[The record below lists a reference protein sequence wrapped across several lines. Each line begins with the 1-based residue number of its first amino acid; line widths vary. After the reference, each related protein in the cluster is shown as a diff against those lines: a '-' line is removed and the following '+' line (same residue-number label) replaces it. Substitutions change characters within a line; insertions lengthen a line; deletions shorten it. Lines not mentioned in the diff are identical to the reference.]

1 MKIAYAFRRCTSYP
15 YNGGGLPTDTTDRQR
30 FLTHAKNIGFDG
42 IELPGMNLPDAEIKT
57 LRSQLEDAG
66 MPCVAI
72 RGGGGAAADPQVAA
86 ANKQRMIDA
95 AHFAAKM
102 GASIVN
108 STVTTPPNDP
118 GGKGTYRGESV
129 SQGSSRQAS
138 DADYERTAK
147 AVSEVAVIAADLGVE
162 ISIEIHQN
170 SIADNSQATLRLLER
185 IDAPNVG
192 INPDLGNVYWT
203 YDIPEETCEAAIT
216 AVAPHVNYWHCKS
229 LYRVHIPDLET
240 AIYVQVPL
248 PDGEIDYRFAI
259 AALLDVNYDGYLAI
273 EGVRDGDQFHQDG
286 RSVSYVKSVLSD
298 LASTQLTV
306 NS

>member
-1 MKIAYAFRRCTSYP
+1 MKIAYAFRRCASYP
-15 YNGGGLPTDTTDRQR
+15 YNGGGLPTDAADRQR
-30 FLTHAKNIGFDG
+30 FLKHAKEIGFDG
-42 IELPGMNLPDAEIKT
+42 IELPAMNLPDAEAAA
-57 LRSQLEDAG
+57 LRSELEDAG

-86 ANKQRMIDA
+86 ANKQRMVDA
-95 AHFAAKM
+95 VHFVAKM
-102 GASIVN
+102 GAGIVN
-108 STVTTPPNDP
+108 STVTTPPDDP

-138 DADYERTAK
+138 DEDYKRTAK
-147 AVSEVAVIAADLGVE
+147 AVSEAAVIAADLGVE

-170 SIADNSQATLRLLER
+170 SIADNSSSTLRLLGL

-192 INPDLGNVYWT
+192 INPDLGNIYWT
-203 YDIPEETCEAAIT
+203 YDIPEETCETAIT

-259 AALLDVNYDGYLAI
+259 AALLDANYDGYLAI
-273 EGVRDGDQFHQDG
+273 EGIRDGDQFHQDG
-286 RSVSYVKSVLSD
+286 RSVAYVKSVLSD
-298 LASTQLTV
+298 LQ
-306 NS
+306 

>member
-1 MKIAYAFRRCTSYP
+1 MKIAYAFRRCASYP
-15 YNGGGLPTDTTDRQR
+15 YNGSGFPTDPADRQR
-30 FLTHAKNIGFDG
+30 FLKHAKEIGFDG
-42 IELPGMNLPDAEIKT
+42 IELPAMNLSDADVT
-57 LRSQLEDAG
+57 ALRSELEDAG

-72 RGGGGAAADPQVAA
+72 RGGGGAARDPQVAA

-95 AHFAAKM
+95 VHFAAKM
-102 GASIVN
+102 GSGIVN

-138 DADYERTAK
+138 DEDYERTAS
-147 AVSEVAVIAADLGVE
+147 AVSQVAGIAADLGVE

-170 SIADNSQATLRLLER
+170 SIADNSRATLRLLEL

-192 INPDLGNVYWT
+192 INPDLGNIYWT

-216 AVAPHVNYWHCKS
+216 AVAQHVNYWHCKS
-229 LYRVHIPDLET
+229 LYRVHIPELET

-259 AALLDVNYDGYLAI
+259 AALLEVNYGGYLAI
-273 EGVRDGDQFHQDG
+273 EGIRDGDQFHQDG
-286 RSVSYVKSVLSD
+286 RSVAYVKSVLAD
-298 LASTQLTV
+298 LQ
-306 NS
+306 

>member
-1 MKIAYAFRRCTSYP
+1 MKIAYAFRRCASYP

-30 FLTHAKNIGFDG
+30 FLTHAKKIGFDG
-42 IELPGMNLPDAEIKT
+42 IELPGMNLPDAEVKT
-57 LRSQLEDAG
+57 FRSQLQDAG

-72 RGGGGAAADPQVAA
+72 RGGGGAARDPQVAA

-95 AHFAAKM
+95 VHFAAKM
-102 GASIVN
+102 GAGIVN
-108 STVTTPPNDP
+108 STVTTPPDDP

-138 DADYERTAK
+138 DADYERTAR
-147 AVSEVAVIAADLGVE
+147 AVSEVAVIAAELGVE

-170 SIADNSQATLRLLER
+170 SIADNSSSTLKLLEL

-192 INPDLGNVYWT
+192 INPDLGNIYWT

-216 AVAPHVNYWHCKS
+216 AVAPQVNYWHCKS

-259 AALLDVNYDGYLAI
+259 AAVLDAGYDGYLAI
-273 EGVRDGDQFHQDG
+273 EGIRDGDQFHQDG
-286 RSVSYVKSVLSD
+286 RSVAYVKSVLED
-298 LASTQLTV
+298 MQ
-306 NS
+306 

>member
-15 YNGGGLPTDTTDRQR
+15 YNGGALPTDAADRQR
-30 FLTHAKNIGFDG
+30 FLTHAKKIGFDG
-42 IELPGMNLPDAEIKT
+42 IELPAMNLADAEAAA
-57 LRSQLEDAG
+57 LRSELEDAG

-95 AHFAAKM
+95 VQFSAKM
-102 GASIVN
+102 GAGIVN

-129 SQGSSRQAS
+129 SQGSSRQAN
-138 DADYERTAK
+138 DEDYERTAS
-147 AVSEVAVIAADLGVE
+147 AVSEVAGIAADLGIE

-170 SIADNSQATLRLLER
+170 SIADNSSSTLRLLGL

-192 INPDLGNVYWT
+192 INPDLGNIYWT
-203 YDIPEETCEAAIT
+203 YDIPEETCETAIT
-216 AVAPHVNYWHCKS
+216 AVAPQVNYWHCKS
-229 LYRVHIPDLET
+229 LYRVHIPELET
-240 AIYVQVPL
+240 AIYVQTPL

-259 AALLDVNYDGYLAI
+259 AALLDVNYNGYLAI
-273 EGVRDGDQFHQDG
+273 EGIRDGDQFHQDG
-286 RSVSYVKSVLSD
+286 RSVAYVKSVLED
-298 LASTQLTV
+298 LQ
-306 NS
+306 

>member
-1 MKIAYAFRRCTSYP
+1 MKIAYAFRRCASYP
-15 YNGGGLPTDTTDRQR
+15 YNGGALPTDTTDRQR
-30 FLTHAKNIGFDG
+30 FLKHANKIGFEG
-42 IELPGMNLPDAEIKT
+42 IELPAMNLSDAEAET
-57 LRSQLEDAG
+57 LRSELEDAG

-72 RGGGGAAADPQVAA
+72 RGGGGAARDPQVAA

-95 AHFAAKM
+95 VHFAAKM
-102 GASIVN
+102 GSGIVN
-108 STVTTPPNDP
+108 STVTTPPDNP
-118 GGKGTYRGESV
+118 EGKGTYRGESV
-129 SQGSSRQAS
+129 SQGSSRQAN
-138 DADYERTAK
+138 DEDYKRTAK
-147 AVSEVAVIAADLGVE
+147 AVSEAAVVAADLGIE

-170 SIADNSQATLRLLER
+170 SIADNSSSTLRLLEL
-185 IDAPNVG
+185 IDAQNVG

-259 AALLDVNYDGYLAI
+259 AAVLDAGYDGYLAI
-273 EGVRDGDQFHQDG
+273 EGIRDGDQFHQDG
-286 RSVSYVKSVLSD
+286 RSVAYVKSVLED
-298 LASTQLTV
+298 LQ
-306 NS
+306 

>member
-1 MKIAYAFRRCTSYP
+1 MKIAYAFRRCASYP
-15 YNGGGLPTDTTDRQR
+15 YNGSGFPTDPADRQR
-30 FLTHAKNIGFDG
+30 FLKHAKEIGFDG
-42 IELPGMNLPDAEIKT
+42 IELPAMNLSDADVT
-57 LRSQLEDAG
+57 ALRSELEDAG

-72 RGGGGAAADPQVAA
+72 RGGGGAARDPQVAA

-95 AHFAAKM
+95 VHFAAKM
-102 GASIVN
+102 GSGIVN

-118 GGKGTYRGESV
+118 SGKGTYRGESV

-138 DADYERTAK
+138 DEDYERTAN
-147 AVSEVAVIAADLGVE
+147 AVSEAAVIAADLGVE

-170 SIADNSQATLRLLER
+170 SIADNSRATLRLLEL

-192 INPDLGNVYWT
+192 INPDLGNIYWT

-259 AALLDVNYDGYLAI
+259 AALLEVNYGGYLAI
-273 EGVRDGDQFHQDG
+273 EGIRDGDPFHQDG
-286 RSVSYVKSVLSD
+286 RSVAYVKSVLED
-298 LASTQLTV
+298 LQ
-306 NS
+306 